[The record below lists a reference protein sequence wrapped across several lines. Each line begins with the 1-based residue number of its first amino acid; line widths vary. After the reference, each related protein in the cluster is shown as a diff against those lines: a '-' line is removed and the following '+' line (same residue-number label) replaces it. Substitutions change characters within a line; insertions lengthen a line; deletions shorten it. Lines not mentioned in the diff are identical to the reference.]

1 MMTYKQMCDSVG
13 KPVMVEGIKRRDCEF
28 LNNTPM
34 ILAGIDLVMQLNEK
48 GEKMYNLYGMVKRDL
63 QANDS
68 YWVNDYNLVCVS

>member
-13 KPVMVEGIKRRDCEF
+13 KSVMVEGMKRDCEF
-28 LNNTPM
+28 LNNTPL
-34 ILAGIDLVMQLNEK
+34 ILAGIDLVMQLDEK
-48 GEKMYNLYGMVKRDL
+48 GEKMYSLYGMVKRDL